1 MFLMCTKRA
10 LGVVELPHS
19 LEIDAMQTRTAVV
32 LLNLG
37 GPDSLDA
44 VEPFLF
50 NLFSDP
56 DIFRLPLGF
65 LTQKPFARLI
75 ARRRTPEARHNYAA
89 IGGKSPLLENTVLQ
103 ARALDAELRQ
113 HGDYEVFVCMRYWHP
128 LSDAVV
134 AELKQKN
141 VGQVLLLPLYPQYSR
156 TTTGSS
162 VNEFRRACDRAAY
175 RPEIRLVRHW
185 PTHPD
190 YLAGIVASI
199 VDAARQLPDPD
210 PDRIELL
217 FSAHGLPKKIVA
229 QGDPYQ
235 REIESTYEALRAR
248 LAFPHTTLCYQSRVG
263 PLEWLRPYTEDVIRE
278 KAAAGCRQM
287 LVYPIAFVSDH
298 SETLYEL
305 GIQYAELAKQSGI
318 AQYRVVPALNA
329 HPQLVRALTELV
341 RQGGEPL

>member
-1 MFLMCTKRA
+1 
-10 LGVVELPHS
+10 
-19 LEIDAMQTRTAVV
+19 MQNRTAVV

-56 DIFRLPLGF
+56 DIFNLPLGF

-75 ARRRTPEARHNYAA
+75 ARRRAPAARNNYAA
-89 IGGKSPLLENTVLQ
+89 IGGKSPLLENT
-103 ARALDAELRQ
+103 LRQ
-113 HGDYEVFVCMRYWHP
+113 AEALQTALRAHGQYDVFVCMRYWHP
-128 LSDAVV
+128 LSEAVV
-134 AELKQKN
+134 AELRSRN
-141 VGQVLLLPLYPQYSR
+141 YPRVMLLPLYPQYSR

-162 VNEFRRACDRAAY
+162 VNEFRRACAHAGY
-175 RPEIRLVRHW
+175 APTVRLVREW

-190 YLAGIVASI
+190 YLAGIVAGI
-199 VDAARQLPDPD
+199 EAEAAKLPEPN
-210 PDRIELL
+210 PARIELL

-229 QGDPYQ
+229 RGDPYP
-235 REIESTYEALRAR
+235 RGIEATVAALRAR
-248 LAFPHTTLCYQSRVG
+248 LGFPHTTLCYQSRVG
-263 PLEWLRPYTEDVIRE
+263 PLEWLKPYTAEVIRQ
-278 KAAAGCRQM
+278 KAAAGCTQM

-305 GIQYAELAKQSGI
+305 GIEYAHLARDAGI
-318 AQYRVVPALNA
+318 AHYRVVPALNA
-329 HPQLVRALTELV
+329 HPSLIRALADLV